1 MNATVVL
8 GMLCVHLLC
17 FSVMFLLISI
27 RLNGRKMGT
36 DVFAAGH
43 LLLGLAYLLQL
54 VGGAPG
60 WSILSVINHTLT
72 FCAPVMYV
80 LGAIRFFDRPV
91 PVWRPLLTVAGL
103 YTGAQILVQMTLGT
117 DARHALLA
125 GSCAAL
131 FLGMTGALVYGMRT
145 FARHLRVE
153 MILFAVMI
161 GGICVLNALKFD
173 MILTGGLAAL
183 DMNSHFQLLFYLY
196 MAFLGTVLAPAAVW
210 LVLSRL
216 VDQLLVLAVNDPLT
230 RLLNRRGMAEGLAAH
245 FRSRRAGSAH
255 LLIVDI
261 DHFKRINDTHGHKRG
276 DVVLCG
282 VAEILKNTARQ
293 EDLVCR
299 LGGEEFA
306 VIALNTDRT
315 GAVQLA
321 ERMRAAVA
329 AADIPGERSHE
340 PVRCTVTIGI
350 SMGFA
355 SAEAL
360 DEVLQQADAA
370 LYRGKASG
378 RNRVEWGVAAVSLPG

>member
-1 MNATVVL
+1 
-8 GMLCVHLLC
+8 
-17 FSVMFLLISI
+17 
-27 RLNGRKMGT
+27 
-36 DVFAAGH
+36 
-43 LLLGLAYLLQL
+43 
-54 VGGAPG
+54 
-60 WSILSVINHTLT
+60 
-72 FCAPVMYV
+72 
-80 LGAIRFFDRPV
+80 
-91 PVWRPLLTVAGL
+91 
-103 YTGAQILVQMTLGT
+103 
-117 DARHALLA
+117 
-125 GSCAAL
+125 
-131 FLGMTGALVYGMRT
+131 
-145 FARHLRVE
+145 
-153 MILFAVMI
+153 
-161 GGICVLNALKFD
+161 
-173 MILTGGLAAL
+173 
-183 DMNSHFQLLFYLY
+183 
-196 MAFLGTVLAPAAVW
+196 
-210 LVLSRL
+210 
-216 VDQLLVLAVNDPLT
+216 
-230 RLLNRRGMAEGLAAH
+230 MAEGLAAH
-245 FRSRRAGSAH
+245 FRSRHAGSAH

-329 AADIPGERSHE
+329 AAHIPGERSHE

-350 SMGFA
+350 STGFA

-378 RNRVEWGVAAVSLPG
+378 RNRVEWGVAAVPLPG